1 METATFEIFDTVLG
15 AGGVASVLG
24 IWIFVLLK
32 QRDQRTETI
41 KEKDK
46 EITRLNEA
54 RLNDKNEC
62 MERIE
67 NLLKENN
74 TLLKEGRKVGDQI
87 YGVVNNGVLQ
97 EIKDGIDRI
106 KKQG

>member
-15 AGGVASVLG
+15 AGGVASALG

-54 RLNDKNEC
+54 RLEDKTEC
-62 MERIE
+62 VEKIE
-67 NLLKENN
+67 AMLKENN
-74 TLLKEGRKVGDQI
+74 LLLKEGRAIGDKI
-87 YGVVNNGVLQ
+87 YESVN
-97 EIKDGIDRI
+97 DGKIEKI
-106 KKQG
+106 LTLLKSK